1 MNRLTN
7 NKHKEKEKKRE
18 RGKRESNFN
27 LLESEKK
34 EKTEYLIGL
43 MGREW
48 FVRNCL
54 VLARNHWFMAIK
66 LQESSGLDGGHV
78 VTERG
83 GCYLEMKNRQGF
95 SIFKFQK
102 H

>member
-1 MNRLTN
+1 LNRLTN
-7 NKHKEKEKKRE
+7 NKHKEKEKKI
-18 RGKRESNFN
+18 NFN

-43 MGREW
+43 MDREW

-54 VLARNHWFMAIK
+54 VLAGKHWFMAIK

-83 GCYLEMKNRQGF
+83 GCYLEMKKRQGF

-102 H
+102 P